1 LFNSVIVQQINYLFI
16 NLLIHSE
23 MDTTKLVSLL
33 GKVLI
38 VTAGVLVANQIQSY
52 LSKASVSVPATATA
66 E

>member
-1 LFNSVIVQQINYLFI
+1 
-16 NLLIHSE
+16 